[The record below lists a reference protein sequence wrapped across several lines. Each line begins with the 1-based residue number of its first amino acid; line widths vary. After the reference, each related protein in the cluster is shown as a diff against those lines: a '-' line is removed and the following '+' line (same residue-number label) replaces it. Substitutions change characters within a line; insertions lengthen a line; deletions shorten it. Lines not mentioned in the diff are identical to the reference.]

1 MNQLISEYLRP
12 KSFPEMMLPNQLKIR
27 LQKMLDEQNVMN
39 MIFHGKPGSG
49 KTSAARIICD
59 DEKFDV
65 LKINGSLLTGIDI
78 VRNKIQNFAYSMSLM
93 NQKKIVFIDEAD
105 YMSKNAQASMRGL
118 IEETSIN
125 CRYIFTA
132 NELSKIHNAL
142 CSRLIPICFDLTS
155 AQTESALEEYVKV
168 TLEKL
173 KQRTQTI
180 DAQRVETIIRHYYP
194 DHRSIANHL
203 EFEFS

>member
-12 KSFPEMMLPNQLKIR
+12 KSFPEMMLPNQLKMR

-105 YMSKNAQASMRGL
+105 YMSKNAQASMRAL
-118 IEETSIN
+118 VEETSIN

-155 AQTESALEEYVKV
+155 AQTESALAEYVKV

-173 KQRTQTI
+173 KQRVQTI

>member
-12 KSFPEMMLPNQLKIR
+12 KSFQEMMLPNQLKNR
-27 LQKMLDEQNVMN
+27 LQRMLVEQNVMN

-49 KTSAARIICD
+49 KTSAAKIICD

-65 LKINGSLLTGIDI
+65 MKINGSLLTGIDT

-105 YMSKNAQASMRGL
+105 YMSKNAQASMRAL

-132 NELSKIHNAL
+132 NEISKIHNAL
-142 CSRLIPICFDLTS
+142 CSRMMPICFDLTS
-155 AQTESALEEYVKV
+155 AQTESALDEYVKV

-173 KQRTQTI
+173 KQQT
-180 DAQRVETIIRHYYP
+180 DSVDVRRVETIIRHYYP
-194 DHRSIANHL
+194 DHRNIANHL
-203 EFEFS
+203 EFELN

>member
-12 KSFPEMMLPNQLKIR
+12 KSFQEMMLPNQLKNR
-27 LQKMLDEQNVMN
+27 LQRMLVEQNVMN

-49 KTSAARIICD
+49 KTSAAKIICD

-65 LKINGSLLTGIDI
+65 MKINGSLLTGIDT

-105 YMSKNAQASMRGL
+105 YMSKNAQASMRAL

-132 NELSKIHNAL
+132 NEISKIHNAL
-142 CSRLIPICFDLTS
+142 CSRMMPICFDLTS
-155 AQTESALEEYVKV
+155 AQTESALDEYVKV

-173 KQRTQTI
+173 KQQT
-180 DAQRVETIIRHYYP
+180 DSVDVSRVETIIRHYYP

-203 EFEFS
+203 EFELT

>member
-12 KSFPEMMLPNQLKIR
+12 KSFQEMMLPNQLKIR
-27 LQKMLDEQNVMN
+27 LQKMIDEQNVMN
-39 MIFHGKPGSG
+39 MTFHGKPGSG
-49 KTSAARIICD
+49 KTSAAKIICD

-155 AQTESALEEYVKV
+155 AQTESALAEYVKV

-173 KQRTQTI
+173 KQRAQTI
-180 DAQRVETIIRHYYP
+180 DAQRVEIIIRHYYP
-194 DHRSIANHL
+194 DHRCIANHL

>member
-12 KSFPEMMLPNQLKIR
+12 KSFQEMMLPNQLKIR
-27 LQKMLDEQNVMN
+27 LQKMIDEQNVMN

-49 KTSAARIICD
+49 KTSAAKIICD

-65 LKINGSLLTGIDI
+65 LRINGSLLTGIDI

-132 NELSKIHNAL
+132 NELSKIHKAL

-155 AQTESALEEYVKV
+155 AQTESALEEYVTV
-168 TLEKL
+168 TLDKL
-173 KQRTQTI
+173 KLRSQSI

>member
-1 MNQLISEYLRP
+1 
-12 KSFPEMMLPNQLKIR
+12 
-27 LQKMLDEQNVMN
+27 MN

-49 KTSAARIICD
+49 KTSAAKIICD

-65 LKINGSLLTGIDI
+65 MKINGSLLTGIDI
-78 VRNKIQNFAYSMSLM
+78 VRNKIQNFAYSMSFM

-105 YMSKNAQASMRGL
+105 YVSKNAQASMRAL
-118 IEETSIN
+118 IEETSTN

-132 NELSKIHNAL
+132 NELLKIHSAL
-142 CSRLIPICFDLTS
+142 SSRLIPICFDLTS

-168 TLEKL
+168 TIEKL
-173 KQRTQTI
+173 KQRTQSI
-180 DAQRVETIIRHYYP
+180 DAQRVDTIIRHYYP

>member
-12 KSFPEMMLPNQLKIR
+12 KSFPEMMLPNQLKMR

-93 NQKKIVFIDEAD
+93 NQKKIVFIDESD
-105 YMSKNAQASMRGL
+105 YMSKNAQASMRAL

>member
-12 KSFPEMMLPNQLKIR
+12 KSFQEMMLPNQLKNR
-27 LQKMLDEQNVMN
+27 LQRMLVEQNVMN

-49 KTSAARIICD
+49 KTSAAKIICD

-65 LKINGSLLTGIDI
+65 MKINGSLLTGIDT

-105 YMSKNAQASMRGL
+105 YMSKNAQASMRAL

-132 NELSKIHNAL
+132 NEISKIHNAL
-142 CSRLIPICFDLTS
+142 CSRMMPICFDLTS
-155 AQTESALEEYVKV
+155 AQTESALDEYVKV

-173 KQRTQTI
+173 KQQT
-180 DAQRVETIIRHYYP
+180 DSVDVSRVETIIRHYYP

-203 EFEFS
+203 EFELN

>member
-12 KSFPEMMLPNQLKIR
+12 KSFQEMMLPNQLKIR
-27 LQKMLDEQNVMN
+27 LQKMIVDQNVMN

-49 KTSAARIICD
+49 KTSAAQIICD
-59 DEKFDV
+59 DERFEV
-65 LKINGSLLTGIDI
+65 IKINGSLLTGIDI
-78 VRNKIQNFAYSMSLM
+78 VRNKIQNFANSMSIL

-118 IEETSIN
+118 IEDTSRN

-132 NELSKIHNAL
+132 NEVSKIHSAL
-142 CSRLIPICFDLTS
+142 CSRLITICFDLTS
-155 AQTESALEEYVKV
+155 AQTQSALEEYVRV
-168 TLEKL
+168 TIEKL
-173 KQRTQTI
+173 KQRSESI

-194 DHRSIANHL
+194 DHRNIANHL

>member
-105 YMSKNAQASMRGL
+105 YMSKNAQASMRAL

-155 AQTESALEEYVKV
+155 AQTESALEEYVTV
-168 TLEKL
+168 TLDKL
-173 KQRTQTI
+173 KLRSQSI

>member
-105 YMSKNAQASMRGL
+105 YMSKNAQASMRAL

-173 KQRTQTI
+173 KQRAQTI